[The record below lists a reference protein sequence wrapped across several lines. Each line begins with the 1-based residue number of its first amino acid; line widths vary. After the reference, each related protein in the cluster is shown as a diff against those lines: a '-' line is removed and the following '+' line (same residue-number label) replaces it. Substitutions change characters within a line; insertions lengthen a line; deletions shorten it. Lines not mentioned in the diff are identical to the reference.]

1 MNKKDLISLIDYTLL
16 NPIATRKCIKIFCE
30 EAIEY
35 GFKTVFVNP
44 YYVSYAH
51 RLLSPH
57 HIKVGI
63 PIGFSLGGAVTHVKV
78 EEAKQ
83 GIKNGAEE
91 MDMLINIG
99 ALKSGEFDVVKN
111 DIEEVVKV
119 ANGLTTKVI
128 IETGL
133 LTEKEK
139 IIATELIMEAGA
151 DFVKTSTGFNGSGA
165 TIEDVQLLRS
175 IAKDKIGVKAAGGV
189 KTYQEAVQMVKAGA
203 NRIGSSSA
211 IVMIN
216 HDAY

>member
-1 MNKKDLISLIDYTLL
+1 MNKQDLISLIDYTLL

-30 EAIEY
+30 DAIEY

-51 RLLSPH
+51 HLLSPH

-63 PIGFSLGGAVTHVKV
+63 PIGFSLGGSVTRVKV

-83 GIKNGAEE
+83 GIKDGAEE

-99 ALKSGEFDVVKN
+99 ALKSGEFDVVKK

-128 IETGL
+128 IETAL

-139 IIATELIMEAGA
+139 IIVTELIMEAGA
-151 DFVKTSTGFNGSGA
+151 DFVKTSTGFSGGA

-175 IAKDKIGVKAAGGV
+175 IAKDKIGVKASGGV
-189 KTYQEAVQMVKAGA
+189 KTYQDAVRMVKAGA